1 MEEFVQ
7 KISAWWDSIGAKQI
21 FFLLGAGVVL
31 LLILLD
37 RVQKDAPVML
47 PQPLMQMGT
56 EGAPDSV
63 VYAYMLYDP
72 TAPDFGKAWYSETK
86 VGRVL
91 WVEQSGA
98 LITTSLGKMT
108 SKRSKMMSKRG
119 KGSIIRKFF
128 LIESKKAK

>member
-1 MEEFVQ
+1 MKEFVQ
-7 KISAWWDSIGAKQI
+7 KISAWWNNMGTRQI
-21 FFLLGAGVVL
+21 FFLLGAGVIL
-31 LLILLD
+31 LLIFLD
-37 RVQKDAPVML
+37 RVQKDHPVPL
-47 PQPLMQMGT
+47 PQPLMHMGT
-56 EGAPDSV
+56 EGTPASV

-86 VGRVL
+86 VGRVF
-91 WVEQSGA
+91 WVDQSEA
-98 LITTSLGKMT
+98 LITTSLGTMT